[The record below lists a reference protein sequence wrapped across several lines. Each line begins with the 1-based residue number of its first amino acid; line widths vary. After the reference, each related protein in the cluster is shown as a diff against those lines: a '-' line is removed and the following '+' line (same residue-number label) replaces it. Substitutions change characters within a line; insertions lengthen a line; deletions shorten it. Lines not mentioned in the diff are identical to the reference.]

1 MWLPADRSLFA
12 AQGEKV
18 IMKLAGSATLRVIAA
33 LALALVPGPL
43 WAKPDTAGPDRAAT
57 QAIVK
62 QCAGKEDF
70 SDPAPPARLFG
81 NTYYVG
87 TCTVSVLLV
96 TSPKGH
102 VLVDAAT
109 EQAVPSILANIRA
122 LGFRPEDVRWIVTSH
137 EHFDHVGGLAA
148 LVRATGAKVA
158 LSAPAAAA
166 IASGK
171 ADPDDSQFGTLKN
184 FDVTPVKADRLIA
197 TGSIVQVGPLRL
209 TAFLTPAHSAG
220 STSWTWQSCAG
231 AGCRMI
237 SYIDSISAL
246 AAPPYRFTD
255 HPDVV
260 ARFRRTFD
268 AIAARRCSIL
278 VTPHPSVST
287 LFERMLG
294 DAPLAP
300 KDACQ
305 NYAKLGRGW
314 LDTQLAK
321 EAAETRK

>member
-1 MWLPADRSLFA
+1 MKHAVPANLPMIA
-12 AQGEKV
+12 A
-18 IMKLAGSATLRVIAA
+18 IA
-33 LALALVPGPL
+33 LALAPGQL
-43 WAKPDTAGPDRAAT
+43 WAKPDAAGPDRAAT
-57 QAIVK
+57 EAIVQ
-62 QCAGKEDF
+62 QCGTTEDF
-70 SDPAPPARLFG
+70 SAPAPPARLFG

-158 LSAPAAAA
+158 LSAPAAAV

-171 ADPDDSQFGTLKN
+171 ADPDDSQFGSLKN
-184 FDVTPVKADRLIA
+184 FDVAPVKADRIV
-197 TGSIVQVGPLRL
+197 TSGSVVQVGPLRL
-209 TAFLTPAHSAG
+209 TALLTPAHSTG
-220 STSWTWQSCAG
+220 STSWSWQSCAG
-231 AGCRMI
+231 AECRTI

-255 HPDVV
+255 HPEVV

-268 AIAARRCSIL
+268 AIAARRCGVL

-287 LFERMLG
+287 LFERMRG
-294 DAPLAP
+294 VAPLDAN
-300 KDACQ
+300 DACR
-305 NYAKLGRGW
+305 NYANKGRGW
-314 LDTQLAK
+314 LDAQLAK
-321 EAAETRK
+321 EAAEAQK